1 MLFVNL
7 LEMIFLTK
15 LFRYLKPYRLS
26 IVLVIIFTFV
36 QALSELFLPTLMAYI
51 VDIGIVN
58 GDIQYI
64 LKIGAVMI
72 LIALLSTISVIVASY
87 LSAKV
92 AAGFSK
98 ILREKVFSKVEG
110 FSLSEFDQIG
120 TSSLITRTTNDI
132 MQIERVTLMMMRMM
146 LRAPMLFIG
155 GIIMAI
161 SRDAKLSLLIVFI
174 IPILLVSIFIIMR
187 KAMPLFKVMQKK
199 IDRLNQVVR
208 EHLTGLRVIRAFNRI
223 AHESKR
229 FNIANMDLRDTAIR
243 AGRIISSLMPI
254 MMFIMNISI
263 IALVWFGSIR
273 IDNGNM
279 QVGDLMALIQ
289 YIMQIL
295 FSLIMLSMIFIMIP
309 RASVSA
315 GRINE
320 VLDIDPDIIDGREN
334 LQGNDKRGY
343 LEFKNV
349 SFGYADAEELVIE
362 DVSFDTRPGEVT
374 AIIGGTGSG
383 KSTLIK
389 LIPRF
394 YDVKKGSIL
403 VDDVDIRRM
412 SQGQLRSK
420 IGFVPQKAVLFSG
433 TIAENIRYGKED
445 ATDEEVQH
453 AAKVAQA
460 IEFISTLDEGF
471 DSIVAQGGA
480 NFSGGQKQRLA
491 IARALVR
498 RPEIYVFDD
507 SFSALDF
514 KTDAKLRSALKE
526 ETKDS
531 TIIIV
536 AQRVSTIMNADRIIV
551 LDEGKVAGIGEHK
564 DLLKKCEVY
573 KEIVSS
579 QLSEEELA

>member
-1 MLFVNL
+1 
-7 LEMIFLTK
+7 MIFLTK
-15 LFRYLKPYRLS
+15 LFRYLRPYRLS

-36 QALSELFLPTLMAYI
+36 QALSELLLPTLMAYI

-187 KAMPLFKVMQKK
+187 KVMPLFKVMQKK

-295 FSLIMLSMIFIMIP
+295 FSLIMLSMIFIIIP

-349 SFGYADAEELVIE
+349 SFGYADAEELVIK
-362 DVSFDTRPGEVT
+362 DVSFDAGPGEVT

-403 VDDVDIRRM
+403 VDDVDIREM
-412 SQGQLRSK
+412 TQGQLRSK

-551 LDEGKVAGIGEHK
+551 LDEGKVAGIGKHK